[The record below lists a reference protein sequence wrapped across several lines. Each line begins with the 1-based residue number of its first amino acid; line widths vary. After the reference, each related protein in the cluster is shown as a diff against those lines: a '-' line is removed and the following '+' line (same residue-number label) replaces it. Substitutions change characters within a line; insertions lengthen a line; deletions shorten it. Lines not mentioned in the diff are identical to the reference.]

1 MKVVRELGV
10 VMAILYLAHVIQV
23 AFSLPIPSTVLGMII
38 LLIALLSG
46 LVKIDMIENIAPFSM
61 EYLTFLFIPG
71 GVGLISS
78 LDLIADTWLQIL
90 ILIILTTV
98 IVIAV
103 TGLTVQL
110 LDKKN
115 NGDESAL

>member
-1 MKVVRELGV
+1 MKIVKELSV

-46 LVKIDMIENIAPFSM
+46 VVKIDMIENVAPFSM
-61 EYLTFLFIPG
+61 NYLTFLFIPG

-78 LDLIADTWLQIL
+78 LDLIADTWFQIL
-90 ILIILTTV
+90 LLIIVTTI

-103 TGLTVQL
+103 TGLTVQA

-115 NGDESAL
+115 ESTQ